1 MLTNEDV
8 VANLSSE
15 LRRIRAVNN
24 PTGRHIVIEG
34 TLLGKPA
41 GYLFDSNAPHTYC
54 RICGAVFQTAQDRA
68 SVLDYKLRADSTARR
83 KRWSLEHAAT
93 HSMAEHNH
101 LVVSGRYMTAIAAS
115 KLVPLGIYPV
125 SDMIFDPAVAQAAAE
140 APRLLGSTQDRM
152 EEQQNAVL

>member
-1 MLTNEDV
+1 
-8 VANLSSE
+8 
-15 LRRIRAVNN
+15 
-24 PTGRHIVIEG
+24 
-34 TLLGKPA
+34 
-41 GYLFDSNAPHTYC
+41 
-54 RICGAVFQTAQDRA
+54 
-68 SVLDYKLRADSTARR
+68 
-83 KRWSLEHAAT
+83 
-93 HSMAEHNH
+93 MAEHNH